1 MEIDTLEA
9 RIKVLEAE
17 VNEQAR
23 LLGESGS
30 TEAKLNA
37 RIKELEAQELGF
49 IHTLCTQSEEAKELR
64 ERIALLE
71 GALTDALDNYEYYAQ
86 YAGEYLSKKH
96 RVAEDIAEKRAL
108 LQEQVR

>member
-1 MEIDTLEA
+1 MTLADELRA
-9 RIKVLEAE
+9 RANDMREKGMVDWAYLCLKAAHSISWLETE

-23 LLGESGS
+23 LLGDSGS
-30 TEAKLNA
+30 TEARLN
-37 RIKELEAQELGF
+37 
-49 IHTLCTQSEEAKELR
+49 T
-64 ERIALLE
+64 RIALLE

-108 LQEQVR
+108 LQEQGG